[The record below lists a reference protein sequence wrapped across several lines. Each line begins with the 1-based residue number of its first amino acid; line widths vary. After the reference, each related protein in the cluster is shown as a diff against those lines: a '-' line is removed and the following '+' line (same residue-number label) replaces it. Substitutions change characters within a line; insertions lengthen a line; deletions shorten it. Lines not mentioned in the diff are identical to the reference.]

1 MLTQESALASAMPK
15 KEDIGDIGGSRV
27 PPTKLTAWLL
37 SAAILVLLLLTTIA
51 IALIMAFRSTGI
63 EKAKANLSATI
74 KLRSYSLAEIPVK
87 PERNLED
94 DMMQARLTDAFV
106 PRNELVNYPVRL
118 RSGYRIEKAIENLP
132 ATITLP
138 SYSLPE
144 MPVKPERNLEDGM
157 MQARLTYVFV
167 PRNEVMHYPVR
178 LRSGY
183 HPKRNPSSDP
193 AANMKSTSRN
203 FAGGTLEAIKYE
215 QAMRQ
220 YLHDQAEY
228 QRQLALWTQNRMM
241 Q

>member
-74 KLRSYSLAEIPVK
+74 MLRSYSLAEIPVK

-118 RSGYRIEKAIENLP
+118 RSGY
-132 ATITLP
+132 
-138 SYSLPE
+138 
-144 MPVKPERNLEDGM
+144 
-157 MQARLTYVFV
+157 
-167 PRNEVMHYPVR
+167 
-178 LRSGY
+178 

-193 AANMKSTSRN
+193 AANMKSTSSN

-228 QRQLALWTQNRMM
+228 QRQLALWMQNRMI